1 MLRCA
6 LHISSYLLACFAL
19 ASPSAAQAP
28 AANGYEAICKTLS
41 GNAGSD
47 ETICEGFQFNDGQND
62 IAAGLAA
69 TSKSDFNDSLWRLTD
84 GVRLTSGA
92 TEIRADQALLRFE
105 ANQLVQSE
113 LSGSPVVISDFIEER
128 NIAVRGTAQAMSYD
142 RRSRAV
148 HLTGQATLRIGENEV
163 VGCEWIYNVI
173 DKTYGTGT
181 SSECDEGIRLLLTQ
195 PEESNDPA
203 GQTEAP

>member
-1 MLRCA
+1 MSRCVQ
-6 LHISSYLLACFAL
+6 HTSSSLLALFVL
-19 ASPSAAQAP
+19 ASPIEAQET
-28 AANGYEAICKTLS
+28 AANGYEAICRTLS

-69 TSKSDFNDSLWRLTD
+69 TNKSDFNDSLWRLTG
-84 GVRLTSGA
+84 GVRLSSGP
-92 TEIRADQALLRFE
+92 TEILADQALLRFE
-105 ANQLVQSE
+105 ANQLVLGE
-113 LSGSPVVISDFIEER
+113 LSGSPVVISDFIDER

-142 RRSRAV
+142 RRSGTV

-181 SSECDEGIRLLLTQ
+181 TNDCDEGIRLLLTP
-195 PEESNDPA
+195 PEESDDPA